1 VHDCL
6 DQLRD
11 SELVTQLWDEKED
24 RYVYQP
30 ATDINRMTLSFL
42 LDKMDS
48 SGSIHKIV
56 VNNADYK
63 KIDQALNKFDTMI
76 TSSETNILLRDI

>member
-1 VHDCL
+1 
-6 DQLRD
+6 
-11 SELVTQLWDEKED
+11 
-24 RYVYQP
+24 
-30 ATDINRMTLSFL
+30 MTLSFV

-63 KIDQALNKFDTMI
+63 KIDVALNRFEAMI
-76 TSSETNILLRDI
+76 ASSETNVLLRDI

>member
-1 VHDCL
+1 MI
-6 DQLRD
+6 
-11 SELVTQLWDEKED
+11 SELVTELWDETED

-30 ATDINRMTLSFL
+30 ATDINRMTLSFV

-63 KIDQALNKFDTMI
+63 KIDVALNRFETMI
-76 TSSETNILLRDI
+76 ASSETNILLRDI